1 MTAESRPLVTDLA
14 ALESTSRPDGYEEFL
29 RVPAMSM
36 GMFTASAGYHD
47 TQQPHAEDEV
57 YIVVSGKAV
66 LEIDG
71 VDHPVRAGSIAYV
84 PMRVPHHFHD
94 ISSDLRVLVV
104 FAPAET

>member
-1 MTAESRPLVTDLA
+1 MTADSRPLVTDLA
-14 ALESTSRPDGYEEFL
+14 ALESTARPAGYEEFL

-36 GMFTASAGYHD
+36 GLFIASAGYHD

-57 YIVVSGKAV
+57 YVVVAGSAV

-71 VDHPVRAGSIAYV
+71 VDRPVRAGSIAYI
-84 PMRVPHHFHD
+84 PRCVPHHFHD
-94 ISSDLRVLVV
+94 ISDDLRVLVV